1 MAIFNT
7 DKALD
12 MSCTER
18 ELRRWVHMIAELF
31 PMTSEQPDHA
41 DFEVQGGT
49 ARIAWKEMPD
59 RVIALVRLK
68 RMEVTLAF
76 SEGVPA
82 DARAHFSK
90 QFQMHTLRGGG

>member
-1 MAIFNT
+1 MTIFNT
-7 DKALD
+7 DAALD

-18 ELRRWVHMIAELF
+18 ELRRWIQMIAALF
-31 PMTSEQPDHA
+31 PMLAEEESHA
-41 DFEVQGGT
+41 DFTLEGGT
-49 ARIAWKEMPD
+49 ARIAWKQLPD

-68 RMEVTLAF
+68 RMEVTLAY

-82 DARAHFSK
+82 GARAHFSK

>member
-1 MAIFNT
+1 MSIFNT
-7 DKALD
+7 DVALD

-18 ELRRWVHMIAELF
+18 ELLRWVDMIAALF
-31 PMTSEQPDHA
+31 PKCGTGDSYA
-41 DFEVQGGT
+41 DFELGGGI
-49 ARIAWKEMPD
+49 ARIAWKPLPD

-68 RMEVTLAF
+68 RMEVMLAY
-76 SEGVPA
+76 SDGVPA

>member
-1 MAIFNT
+1 MTIFNT

-31 PMTSEQPDHA
+31 PMTAEKDCFA
-41 DFEVQGGT
+41 DFEVDGGT
-49 ARIAWKEMPD
+49 ARIAWKELPD

-68 RMEVTLAF
+68 RMEVSLAF
-76 SEGVPA
+76 SDGVPA
-82 DARAHFSK
+82 EARAHFSK

>member
-18 ELRRWVHMIAELF
+18 ELRRWLQMIAAIF
-31 PMTSEQPDHA
+31 PMTAEEASHA
-41 DFEVQGGT
+41 DFTVEGGT

-68 RMEVTLAF
+68 RMEVTLAY
-76 SEGVPA
+76 SDDVPLE
-82 DARAHFSK
+82 ARAHFAK